1 MTDCP
6 TFAPQAL
13 RKVQAR
19 FLNASTNPFSI
30 DVLINGALYL
40 ENSSFGMI
48 SQYAPVSDGFHTVT
62 VRKSS
67 GMRTTLFEGVYPF
80 PAGQKTTFSI
90 ADSPSGSIALFQ
102 LIDNGCFNCPSRCG
116 CYRVANMSFSGS
128 SYDVQA
134 PSEERIFQSISFG
147 QASPYKMTSA
157 GFYRFF
163 VTEPS
168 GIQPVREL
176 PIIIQSFLTRSLTL
190 PRSLTDISANIEAGK
205 SCTTYLIGNTWSS
218 FRLQTITVMD

>member
-1 MTDCP
+1 MADCP
-6 TFAPQAL
+6 SFSPQVL
-13 RKVQAR
+13 RNVQTR

-30 DVLINGALYL
+30 DVLIDGTLSL
-40 ENSSFGMI
+40 ETSSFGTV
-48 SQYAPVSDGFHTVT
+48 SQYVPVSDGFHTIT

-67 GMRTTLFEGVYPF
+67 GIRTTLFEGVYPF

-90 ADSPSGSIALFQ
+90 ADSPSGAIALFQ
-102 LIDNGCFNCPSRCG
+102 LIDNGCFDCPSRCG

-128 SYDVQA
+128 SYDIQT

-157 GFYRFF
+157 GSYRFF

-168 GIQPVREL
+168 GFQPVREL
-176 PIIIQSFLTRSLTL
+176 PIIIQSFLTGSLTP
-190 PRSLTDISANIEAGK
+190 PRSLTDISVNIEAGK
-205 SCTTYLIGNTWSS
+205 NYTTYLIGNTWSS